1 MQTILKRTV
10 LILLALVASYASFS
24 QVKEVPDFTLKRMD
38 NGAPFSKSNMTPGK
52 KSLFIFFDPGC
63 GHCQDAMKE
72 YNASNKKLENVAIYL
87 VSRDSKQVANSFLAS
102 YAPAISKR
110 KNMVLLQDVNNL
122 FIGKFFP
129 RKFPSMFLFDK
140 NNKLI
145 IYSDENK
152 DVARI
157 IELINQK

>member
-1 MQTILKRTV
+1 MKFPGKTV
-10 LILLALVASYASFS
+10 LFSVLFLVAVFSAFS
-24 QVKEVPDFTLKRMD
+24 QVKEVPEFTLKRMD
-38 NGAPFSKSNMTPGK
+38 NGAPFSRSNMTPGK

-72 YNASNKKLENVAIYL
+72 YNASNKKLDNVAIYL

-110 KNMVLLQDVNNL
+110 KNMVLLQDVNNV
-122 FIGKFFP
+122 FIGKFYP
-129 RKFPSMFLFDK
+129 KKFPSMFLFDK
-140 NNKLI
+140 NKKLI